1 MINKEFK
8 DFIIIEKPIIC
19 NDNINDFILL
29 ENINNSNNLNL
40 ISNEEQIMDIINLY
54 IPVDMK
60 DFIYQV
66 RNGYVNND
74 EILIQ
79 FKKDLPRIKLYF
91 NKLLIKNKEIFI
103 KYILSEFENQTGYD
117 ILMLCTQA
125 IMAYPFEL
133 IQNSINDYIGEISQ
147 NKKDKRNKLKINIKY
162 NNKNLHFTITKKL
175 RIFSI
180 TDNGEDYTKNM
191 VKITIDFNLF
201 KDKFILTK
209 LSFE

>member
-1 MINKEFK
+1 MVNKEFR

-19 NDNINDFILL
+19 NKNINDFILL
-29 ENINNSNNLNL
+29 ENINNNNLNL
-40 ISNEEQIMDIINLY
+40 ISNEEEITDIINLY
-54 IPVDMK
+54 IPIDMTN
-60 DFIYQV
+60 FIYQV
-66 RNGYVNND
+66 RRGYINND

-79 FKKDLPRIKLYF
+79 FNKDLPRIKLYF
-91 NKLLIKNKEIFI
+91 NNLLIKNKEIFI
-103 KYILSEFENQTGYD
+103 KYILSEFDNRTAYD

-125 IMAYPFEL
+125 TMAYPFEL

-147 NKKDKRNKLKINIKY
+147 NRKDKRNRLKISINY
-162 NNKNLHFTITKKL
+162 DDNNLHFTITKKL

-180 TDNGEDYTKNM
+180 LDNGEDYTKKII
-191 VKITIDFNLF
+191 KITLDFNLF